1 MTTGQFNRRNF
12 LGSLAILSVGTTFG
26 SATKYF
32 TLPDSTTLDGLQK
45 KWEAFWT
52 KSRGCISQ
60 NITHPDFINSRKVT
74 KGHFYKNGETIYFP
88 KENIYAL
95 PTWIYWSNRTRPAD
109 VIITFFEESPSLK
122 KITSLNRYE
131 IEALYRLSKEPGSEE
146 ILSSTF
152 NKCELVP
159 DASTGKIISKVTI
172 KNNSKIQDISYY
184 KGQLLVFE
192 DKIIHHT

>member
-32 TLPDSTTLDGLQK
+32 TPPNPSTTDGLQK
-45 KWEAFWT
+45 KWKAFWI
-52 KSRGCISQ
+52 KSSGCISQ
-60 NITHPDFINSRKVT
+60 NITHADFINNRKVT

-95 PTWIYWSNRTRPAD
+95 PTWIYWSSQTKPVD

-131 IEALYRLSKEPGSEE
+131 MEALHHLSKEPDSEE
-146 ILSSTF
+146 LLSATF
-152 NKCELVP
+152 NKCKLVP
-159 DASTGKIISKVTI
+159 GASTGKIITKVNI
-172 KNNSKIQDISYY
+172 KNNSKTQDISYY

-192 DKIIHHT
+192 DKIIYHT